1 MNLVIFDF
9 CETLVKFQTADTFV
23 DYIIKKEKYYKFKW
37 VAVLS
42 KIATKLRILAVLNKL
57 FPELNPSKRLK
68 LFQIRGIGQ
77 DKINS
82 YAKEFYEDEL
92 LINLIQPLYE
102 LMLKHIKQDDYVLI
116 ISGGYSPY
124 IKVFSEYHNIKDYFA
139 TEMELDNQKLTGFF
153 QGKDCLYG
161 QKVVLLEQ
169 YLNKNQINFSK
180 SIAYSDSISDL
191 PLLLWANEGFV
202 ISKQHSQSWALKNN
216 LKEIIHS

>member
-37 VAVLS
+37 VAVFS

-68 LFQIRGIGQ
+68 LFQIRAIEQ

-82 YAKEFYEDEL
+82 YAKEFYEDQL
-92 LINLIQPLYE
+92 LNNLIQPLYE

-124 IKVFSEYHNIKDYFA
+124 IKVFSEHHNIKDYFA
-139 TEMELDNQKLTGFF
+139 TEMEQDNHKLTGFF
-153 QGKDCLYG
+153 HGKDCLYG

-169 YLNKNQINFSK
+169 YLNINQINFSK

-202 ISKQHSQSWALKNN
+202 ISKQHSQLWALKNN